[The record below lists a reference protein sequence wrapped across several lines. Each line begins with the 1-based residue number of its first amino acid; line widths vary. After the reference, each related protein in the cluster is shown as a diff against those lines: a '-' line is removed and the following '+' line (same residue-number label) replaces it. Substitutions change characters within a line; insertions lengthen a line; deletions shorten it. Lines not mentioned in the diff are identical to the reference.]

1 MPIYEVKVEVRAYR
15 TITIEADS
23 LTQAVQDANVEA
35 IRLTGAY
42 RAEVVEIKKEA
53 DTEW

>member
-15 TITIEADS
+15 NVTIEADS
-23 LTQAVQDANVEA
+23 LAQAVQDANIEA
-35 IRLTGAY
+35 IRITGAF